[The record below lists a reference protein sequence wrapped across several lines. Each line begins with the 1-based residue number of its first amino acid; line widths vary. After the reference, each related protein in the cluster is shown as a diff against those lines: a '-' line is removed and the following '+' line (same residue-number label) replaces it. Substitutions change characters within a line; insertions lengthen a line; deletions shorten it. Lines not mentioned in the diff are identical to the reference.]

1 MLAGMIERLSASMEA
16 VLILCTVGFLKLGSR
31 ATFFSFA
38 IDKIPLS
45 S

>member
-1 MLAGMIERLSASMEA
+1 MNPIIATMGINASR
-16 VLILCTVGFLKLGSR
+16 KLGSR